1 MSLWQ
6 CGHIGPP
13 KHALFVHRK
22 GGEISEKALM
32 SKFIDFTIGYGL
44 AKVQNSILSSK
55 CMKVIMMIII
65 IILIVLLQ
73 IGLVGH
79 EAPILLNPDQ
89 SFWSQTVT
97 HLDHHHHSFWSS
109 IVFIFIFIIKSE
121 KKGSKEGSS
130 SMVTKCQLTRDCFLT
145 FVREN
150 SRKSWTRKK
159 SHFQPRSKR
168 IKISNPVKNEKWHL

>member
-1 MSLWQ
+1 MHKS
-6 CGHIGPP
+6 H
-13 KHALFVHRK
+13 
-22 GGEISEKALM
+22 
-32 SKFIDFTIGYGL
+32 DDDY
-44 AKVQNSILSSK
+44 
-55 CMKVIMMIII
+55 I

-109 IVFIFIFIIKSE
+109 IVFIFIFIIKSQ

-159 SHFQPRSKR
+159 SHFQPPSKR
-168 IKISNPVKNEKWHL
+168 IQISNYSKQKMTFANILILPRCRPIDDSISFS

>member
-1 MSLWQ
+1 
-6 CGHIGPP
+6 
-13 KHALFVHRK
+13 
-22 GGEISEKALM
+22 M
-32 SKFIDFTIGYGL
+32 SKLIDFTIGYGL
-44 AKVQNSILSSK
+44 AKEQNSIF
-55 CMKVIMMIII
+55 

-130 SMVTKCQLTRDCFLT
+130 SMVTNWQLTRDCLLT

-168 IKISNPVKNEKWHL
+168 IKISNPVKNEKWHLQLPRCRPIDDSISFS

>member
-6 CGHIGPP
+6 SGHISPP

-22 GGEISEKALM
+22 GEQISEKALM
-32 SKFIDFTIGYGL
+32 SKLIDFTIGYGL
-44 AKVQNSILSSK
+44 AKEQNSIF
-55 CMKVIMMIII
+55 

-130 SMVTKCQLTRDCFLT
+130 SMVTKWQLTRDCFLT
-145 FVREN
+145 FVPEN
-150 SRKSWTRKK
+150 SWTRKK
-159 SHFQPRSKR
+159 SHFQPPSKR
-168 IKISNPVKNEKWHL
+168 IKISNHYKWKVTFDFTKM